1 MLLVLLMVQKSGKL
15 TSRGTR
21 HVTIPWFT
29 KSLGVFKIRIQTV
42 VGYLGFLKQQNSIMI
57 RWFVDVHPTTSLRRW
72 LSRLMI
78 KVNMCFRFF
87 FSRKKNT
94 QNTRNHGAPPMPP
107 PLRKY
112 GLIRGLSS
120 DNDSMMVSSPLNQA
134 FFSLGGWHWGVP
146 LDSHYIKHQPRVM
159 KSSHCR
165 GQLLS
170 PPW

>member
-87 FSRKKNT
+87 FSRKKTHKIHIIMGPPQCHRPSENMALLGDYQVT
-94 QNTRNHGAPPMPP
+94 MIQWWLVAP
-107 PLRKY
+107 
-112 GLIRGLSS
+112 LIRPSFL
-120 DNDSMMVSSPLNQA
+120 
-134 FFSLGGWHWGVP
+134 WGVG
-146 LDSHYIKHQPRVM
+146 I
-159 KSSHCR
+159 
-165 GQLLS
+165 GGS
-170 PPW
+170 P